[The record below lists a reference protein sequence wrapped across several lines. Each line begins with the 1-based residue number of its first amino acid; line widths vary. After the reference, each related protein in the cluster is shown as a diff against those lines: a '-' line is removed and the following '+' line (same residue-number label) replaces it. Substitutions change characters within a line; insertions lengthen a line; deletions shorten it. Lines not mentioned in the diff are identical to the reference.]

1 MPPRGRIAAR
11 RRLRAAQNDTTLGP
25 ARGGEQRGTGRA
37 QAGPSL
43 LGPRADGG
51 LRGRGRRVL
60 GGPFSGARRAALAQ
74 MPREAREA
82 SSSLTSRWPETP
94 RVPQH
99 LNLPPQIQ
107 GHGPETTLAA
117 SLNLGV
123 GGRGVHARPTFVAG
137 HGQPRSDPDASP
149 PLPSPARRLRAERAG
164 AARTLPFCKTLGA
177 VPKAIWATCDA
188 RLLRGVDG
196 PSRQVTC
203 SL

>member
-1 MPPRGRIAAR
+1 MLRSACDPVGAGWVPGELECLHEEESQRGGGSEPRR
-11 RRLRAAQNDTTLGP
+11 TTLGP
-25 ARGGEQRGTGRA
+25 ARGGEQRGIGR
-37 QAGPSL
+37 PSL

-60 GGPFSGARRAALAQ
+60 GGPFSGARRAAPAQ
-74 MPREAREA
+74 TPREAREA

-94 RVPQH
+94 RVPQR

-123 GGRGVHARPTFVAG
+123 GGRGAHARPTFVAG

-164 AARTLPFCKTLGA
+164 A
-177 VPKAIWATCDA
+177 DA
-188 RLLRGVDG
+188 ALLRDAWGG
-196 PSRQVTC
+196 S
-203 SL
+203 